1 MDTWWAAGQSVA
13 LNMFASFIY
22 TECQSPGP
30 YKTEPGFKFK
40 DVSVFEFGDIGADS
54 KRVEKVLNL
63 AAASFLP
70 YNAPDID
77 PFMTPQEFKSLEKQW
92 ALQEVDPGVY
102 MFSRLF
108 TSGVSN
114 GRPGNPYFQGF
125 VFDRSEVNAFVT
137 NTGQVSGLKFARPA
151 DFSTWDGWLTPRGD
165 AELEE
170 SALEPDYPPTP
181 MLDSKELSEE
191 AEDLFDEDPDE
202 SLQLI
207 ASFYEAVLVKKL
219 MPVSTPDSEK
229 FLKWVS
235 LLSHLV
241 PVQSAWE
248 MQFSSSGASPL
259 KSTSPK
265 FAFLRSSELVRR
277 LPISPWVDLA
287 ALIIETGNLE
297 QIRDVI
303 GELSLAMN
311 FDVAEAEQTLSVLP
325 LACMFI
331 NSAHVAPADVARF
344 NNLLA
349 QLVPDLVMP
358 MSWVS
363 GQASNVIFDRLE
375 SRQSLAR
382 LVSSGNDAHG
392 LLSRISILS

>member
-1 MDTWWAAGQSVA
+1 
-13 LNMFASFIY
+13 MFASFIY
-22 TECQSPGP
+22 TECQSAGP

-40 DVSVFEFGDIGADS
+40 DVSVFEFGDAGADPR
-54 KRVEKVLNL
+54 RVEKVLNL

-70 YNAPDID
+70 YSAPDID

-92 ALQEVDPGVY
+92 ALQEIEQDVF

-125 VFDRSEVNAFVT
+125 VFDRSEVKPFVT
-137 NTGQVSGLKFARPA
+137 TTGKVSGLKFARPA

-170 SALEPDYPPTP
+170 STLEPDYPPTP
-181 MLDSKELSEE
+181 MLDARELSEE
-191 AEDLFDEDPDE
+191 AEELFDEDPDE
-202 SLQLI
+202 SLQLL
-207 ASFYEAVLVKKL
+207 ASFYEAVLVQKL

-241 PVQSAWE
+241 PIQSAWE

-265 FAFLRSSELVRR
+265 FAFLRSSEIVRR
-277 LPISPWVDLA
+277 LPILPWVDLA
-287 ALIIETGNLE
+287 ALIIETGCLE

-303 GELSLAMN
+303 GELSLALN
-311 FDVAEAEQTLSVLP
+311 FDVAEGEQTLSVLP

-331 NSAHVAPADVARF
+331 NSAQVAPSDVGRF

-358 MSWVS
+358 RSWAS
-363 GQASNVIFDRLE
+363 SQASNLIFDRLE
-375 SRQSLAR
+375 ARQSLAK
-382 LVSSGNDAHG
+382 LVSSGNDAHA